1 MKRTLSLVMACMLAI
16 TFASAQTGWVD
27 HKADE
32 RISVKFPAEPAEVV
46 AGTFAAKDKDD
57 IAYVLTVVDFVA
69 VANVDSVALAPIK
82 NTPEFTAQLKVGM
95 GQSLPDV
102 TFEDFKITTWKGF
115 SSYTSTGV
123 DSKKQVYDMFM
134 VLIGNK
140 LYSLSTIRPD
150 GSATTGRDDFFKSI
164 TLK

>member
-1 MKRTLSLVMACMLAI
+1 MTCLLAI
-16 TFASAQTGWVD
+16 TVASAQTGWVD

-32 RISVKFPAEPAEVV
+32 RISVKFPSDPAEVV

-57 IAYVLTVVDFVA
+57 IAYVLTVVDFVQ
-69 VANVDSVALAPIK
+69 VANVDSVALAPIR

-95 GQSLPDV
+95 AQSLPDV
-102 TFEDFKITTWKGF
+102 TFDDFKIGTWKGF

-150 GSATTGRDDFFKSI
+150 GSPTEGRDSFFNSV
-164 TLK
+164 TLQ